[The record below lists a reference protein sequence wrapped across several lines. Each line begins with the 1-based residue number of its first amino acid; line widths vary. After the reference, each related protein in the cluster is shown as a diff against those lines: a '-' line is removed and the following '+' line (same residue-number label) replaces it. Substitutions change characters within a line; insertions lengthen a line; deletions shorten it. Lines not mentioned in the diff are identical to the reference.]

1 MRDGLS
7 ISSLASPHDRYKIEK
22 KLGSGIFGKV
32 FQATDDQAAGKA
44 VAVKVITL
52 TDSKEQHIQDEYKI
66 LRDFTKHPNII
77 DFYGVFCERSEY
89 AKKIW
94 FVVEICEFGS
104 VIDIVRKLKA
114 ADKKMSEEH
123 IAYIL
128 KYTIKALVYLH
139 ENKVMH
145 RNIKASNILIK
156 SNGEIKICDFALSC
170 KLNDALD
177 KTTSYIGSPSWMAP
191 EIVIGGE
198 EGYDNR
204 VDVWA
209 LGISTI
215 EMVDGKAPFE
225 DMHPTGALF
234 QIVRN
239 PPPGVAKP
247 AMSSNDINDFINECL
262 EKNPEHRPFIMELEE
277 HPFIQS
283 VPEND
288 FHLSTEIK
296 MLANDLQEKEL
307 PPKKPERIIKDGLLI
322 TQGRHEPETMQ
333 VEDLAAL
340 EYLSEENILTEI
352 HTKLEKGSFMSFI
365 GDILL
370 ILNPNST
377 DDIYNEEYHKKYECK
392 SRSDNEP
399 HIFAVADSAYQNALH
414 HNEQQYIVFS
424 GESKSGKTTNVLHA
438 LSHLTYLGAMKN
450 NTGER
455 IKNATTVILACI
467 SAATPIHSNSTRGIF
482 HIQVTYGSSSK
493 LSGAIFW
500 LYQLEK
506 WRVSS
511 TDMSHANF
519 NIMYYF
525 YDAKEADDTL
535 SEFSL
540 EKNRKHR
547 YLRILDESVRGVQ
560 GARENPKDVNAKRY
574 KDIVEYLKMLDWQE
588 DEIKFFETVLAS
600 ILVLGNVR
608 FRDGKNGSAE
618 IENPDEAKKVAKL
631 LSLDEVKFLW
641 ALLNYCLIENGSAV
655 KRKHSTDEA
664 RDARDTLAS
673 TLYKRL
679 IDWMINLINAKL
691 SFMRS
696 VFGDKY
702 SVSLIDMFGFEC
714 YHRNRLEQLLVNTTN
729 EQLQFLYNQKIFAWE
744 MQEEEEEDVPVL
756 PLHYYDNKNS
766 VDQLMAKPHGIF
778 YILDEASR
786 TGSGQEFIMSTI
798 RASCKGP
805 YVKLAGSHE
814 FSVAHYT
821 GKVNYDTREM
831 ADKNKDFLPP
841 EMIETMRVSTNAT
854 MQQLFKNRLTKT
866 GNLTLAPCESS
877 ANRTKSQKE
886 MENIKARKFNTVSK
900 GQYSQVRRM
909 RTAAATYRVTSLE
922 ILKQLSASG
931 GIHFVRCIRTDL
943 NDNPRGFQSE
953 VVKQQLR
960 AMAVLDTAKARQ
972 CGFSYRIPFA
982 EFIRRYRFL
991 AFDFDENVDE
1001 TKDNCR
1007 LLLIR
1012 LKMEGWELG
1021 KSKVFLKYYN
1031 EEFLSR
1037 LYETQVKKIVK
1048 VQSMMRTFLAKRK
1061 AVQNKSKVM
1070 HIKELKKQKSAAMND
1085 EEAALVIQK
1094 AYRGFVVR
1102 KAYGPLVNKST
1113 GQIDEETSSFL
1124 KRFARKWKSRS
1135 LFQVLLQYRAVR
1147 YQDLVN
1153 LSQQI
1158 HIYNQALVEG
1168 LLNTNSSVLLERID
1182 PHAKKNFLGD
1192 PRPTVWKLPF
1202 RLDEIQYFDTSH
1214 MCDPKVKSNDTFASQ
1229 YDSDHEQWD
1238 EPFKHRFSSSG
1249 STTSRTTSTQTLL
1262 SVPFC
1267 RDPTQPMPKL
1277 PDEPKRVEYTPNRP
1291 VVYKKKY
1298 VTSPQ
1303 KFYQPPTPWASN
1315 MDEDSDNI
1323 HRRRASY
1330 GVDSDACDPIRELQA
1345 LAKSSGEG
1353 NDDDNPPFNFQAMLK
1368 KTPKNR
1374 ASMKR
1379 YGEMEDM
1386 LERKQAPP
1394 KRLIAPMGQT
1404 NAYGPR
1410 RSETAGDLTY
1420 SAKSPPPTPT
1430 SPQGRHTS
1438 SNYKNNQNYID
1449 NRDEKVE
1456 IAPGI
1461 SVEGTVTDL

>member
-1 MRDGLS
+1 MYEVRMRDGLNV
-7 ISSLASPHDRYKIEK
+7 SSLSSPHDRYKIEK

-32 FQATDDQAAGKA
+32 FQASDDQAAGKS
-44 VAVKVITL
+44 VAVKVINL
-52 TDSKEQHIQDEYKI
+52 TDTKEQHIHEECKI

-89 AKKIW
+89 VKKIW
-94 FVVEICEFGS
+94 FVIELCEFGS
-104 VIDIVRKLKA
+104 VIDIVRKLNA
-114 ADKKMSEEH
+114 MDKKMSEEH

-145 RNIKASNILIK
+145 RNVRASNILIK
-156 SNGEIKICDFALSC
+156 NNGEIKICDFSLC
-170 KLNDALD
+170 CQLKDALD

-191 EIVIGGE
+191 EMVTRGE

-209 LGISTI
+209 LGITTI
-215 EMVDGKAPFE
+215 EMVDGKGPFE
-225 DMHPTGALF
+225 EMHPTGALF
-234 QIVRN
+234 QILRN
-239 PPPGVAKP
+239 PPPGVLKP
-247 AMSSNDINDFINECL
+247 AMSSNEINDFINECL

-296 MLANDLQEKEL
+296 MLANDLQEKEA
-307 PPKKPERIIKDGLLI
+307 PPRKPERIIKEGLLI

-340 EYLSEENILTEI
+340 ECLTEENILSEI

-370 ILNPNST
+370 ILNPNSS

-399 HIFAVADSAYQNALH
+399 HIFSVADSAYQNALH

-424 GESKSGKTTNVLHA
+424 GESKSGKTTSVLHA
-438 LSHLTYLGAMKN
+438 LSHLTFLGAMKN

-455 IKNATTVILACI
+455 IQNATTIILACI

-482 HIQVTYGSSSK
+482 HIQVTYGSSGK

-525 YDAKEADDTL
+525 YDSKEADNKL
-535 SEFSL
+535 SELCL
-540 EKNRKHR
+540 ERNRKHR
-547 YLRILDESVRGVQ
+547 YLRILDDSVRGIQ
-560 GARENPKDVNAKRY
+560 GARENPRDNAKRY
-574 KDIVEYLKMLDWQE
+574 QDIIEYLKLLDWQE
-588 DEIKFFETVLAS
+588 DEITFFETVLAA

-608 FRDGKNGSAE
+608 FRDGKSGSAE

-631 LSLDEVKFLW
+631 LSLDEVKFMW
-641 ALLNYCLIENGSAV
+641 ALLNYCLIENGNAV

-679 IDWMINLINAKL
+679 VDWMINLINSKL
-691 SFMRS
+691 SFMRQ

-702 SVSLIDMFGFEC
+702 SVSLIDVFGFEC
-714 YHRNRLEQLLVNTTN
+714 YHRNRLEQLIVNTTN

-744 MQEEEEEDVPVL
+744 MQEEEEEEVPVL

-766 VDQLMAKPHGIF
+766 VDQLLAKPHGIF

-786 TGSGQEFIMSTI
+786 TGGGQDFIMSTV

-841 EMIETMRVSTNAT
+841 EMTETMRASTNLT

-866 GNLTLAPCESS
+866 GNLTLAPNENESS

-886 MENIKARKFNTVSK
+886 QENIKARKFNTVSK

-922 ILKQLSASG
+922 ILKQLSTSNG
-931 GIHFVRCIRTDL
+931 LHFVRCVRTDL
-943 NDNPRGFQSE
+943 NDNPRGFQTE

-982 EFIRRYRFL
+982 EFIKRYRFL

-1007 LLLIR
+1007 LLMIR

-1021 KSKVFLKYYN
+1021 KSKAFLKYYN

-1061 AVQNKSKVM
+1061 AVQSKSKAM
-1070 HIKELKKQKSAAMND
+1070 HIKELKKQKSANMND

-1102 KAYGPLVNKST
+1102 KAYGPIVNKST
-1113 GQIDEETSSFL
+1113 GEIDEETSSFL

-1135 LFQVLLQYRAVR
+1135 LFQVLLQYRALR

-1153 LSQQI
+1153 FSQQI
-1158 HIYNQALVEG
+1158 HMYNQVLVEG

-1182 PHAKKNFLGD
+1182 PHARKEFLGT

-1202 RLDEIQYFDTSH
+1202 RLDEIQFFDTSH
-1214 MCDPKVKSNDTFASQ
+1214 MCDPKVKSN
-1229 YDSDHEQWD
+1229 
-1238 EPFKHRFSSSG
+1238 SSG
-1249 STTSRTTSTQTLL
+1249 STTRTKSTQTLL

-1277 PDEPKRVEYTPNRP
+1277 PDEPKMEYAPNRP
-1291 VVYKKKY
+1291 VLYNKKH
-1298 VTSPQ
+1298 VSSPQ
-1303 KFYQPPTPWASN
+1303 KFYQPPTPWATN
-1315 MDEDSDNI
+1315 NEDI
-1323 HRRRASY
+1323 FEPTVPRRSTSFY
-1330 GVDSDACDPIRELQA
+1330 GPDSEACDPVRELQA
-1345 LAKSSGEG
+1345 LAKSTGDL
-1353 NDDDNPPFNFQAMLK
+1353 NTDDDNPPFNFQAMLK

-1379 YGEMEDM
+1379 YGENDGGF
-1386 LERKQAPP
+1386 ERAQAPP
-1394 KRLIAPMGQT
+1394 KRIITPTEQT
-1404 NAYGPR
+1404 YRGPR
-1410 RSETAGDLTY
+1410 RSESGNLT
-1420 SAKSPPPTPT
+1420 SAPTTPT
-1430 SPQGRHTS
+1430 SPSGRY
-1438 SNYKNNQNYID
+1438 NYDDPVSRSDDYLKPKNNFMD
-1449 NRDEKVE
+1449 NRDESKTVE